1 MGRRKRDKTKIEEG
15 CDCTELETLA
25 VQFVDGEL
33 EDEQR
38 QRLLIHIQTC
48 YRCAR
53 LVRSLKRTVHYCHL
67 ETGPEVP
74 ETAHRQLWQ
83 RLQEVLKSTKQKK
96 SR

>member
-1 MGRRKRDKTKIEEG
+1 MRRKKREKSKAELG

-25 VQFVDGEL
+25 LLFVDGEL

-38 QRLLIHIQTC
+38 QQLLIHIQTC

-83 RLQEVLKSTKQKK
+83 RLREMLKSPKPRK
-96 SR
+96 S

>member
-1 MGRRKRDKTKIEEG
+1 MGRRKHDKSTPEQG

-25 VQFVDGEL
+25 LLFVDGEL
-33 EDEQR
+33 EDEPR

-48 YRCAR
+48 HRCAR

-67 ETGPEVP
+67 ETDPEVP

-83 RLQEVLKSTKQKK
+83 RLREIFKSAEPGESQ
-96 SR
+96 